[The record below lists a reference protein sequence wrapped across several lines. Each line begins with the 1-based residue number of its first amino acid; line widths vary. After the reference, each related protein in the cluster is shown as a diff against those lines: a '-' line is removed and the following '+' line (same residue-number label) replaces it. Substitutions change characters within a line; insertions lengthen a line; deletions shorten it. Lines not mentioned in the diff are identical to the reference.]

1 MSAAVCC
8 RFQTN
13 QTSFCQDSMVGVRIV
28 GRETRRGKMV
38 PAANERF
45 SRIYRAHYPAVL
57 AYCARR
63 LDRSEAED
71 VANDVFIVL
80 WRNIDT
86 FDVEAPLPW
95 LYRVAY
101 GSIRNRWKTARRR
114 FALARRL
121 RGLSGPSFEP
131 ADTQLVRRE
140 EDGVVLAAIAKL
152 RPIDQEVLRL
162 SIWEDLSA
170 SEIAEAVEC
179 SVSAAE
185 QRLHRAKRRLARSL
199 SPHMP
204 QTRPSPE
211 SAEKGGRA
219 A

>member
-1 MSAAVCC
+1 MATAA
-8 RFQTN
+8 
-13 QTSFCQDSMVGVRIV
+13 D
-28 GRETRRGKMV
+28 
-38 PAANERF
+38 ERF
-45 SRIYRAHYPAVL
+45 SRIYTTHYPAVL

-71 VANDVFIVL
+71 VASEVFIVL

-86 FDVEAPLPW
+86 FDEEAPLPW

-101 GSIRNRWKTARRR
+101 GSIRNRWKAERRQ

-121 RGLSGPSFEP
+121 SGLAPPPAEP
-131 ADTQLVRRE
+131 ADAVVVRRE
-140 EDGVVLAAIAKL
+140 QDRAVLAAIGNL
-152 RPIDQEVLRL
+152 RPSDQEALRL
-162 SIWEDLSA
+162 AVWEELTA
-170 SEIAEAVEC
+170 REIAVVVGS

-185 QRLHRAKRRLARSL
+185 QRLHRAKKRLARSL
-199 SPHMP
+199 SPHML
-204 QTRPSPE
+204 QARLSPG